1 MDRGG
6 EVMAIPLSISWQD
19 GKLSI
24 LDQQKLPHTIEFVT
38 LETLEDVYEAIVTL
52 KVRGAPAIGITA
64 AYGLALSAVRHDTT
78 ELDSFFHYVEKDAA
92 YLGSSRP
99 TAVNLV
105 WALERLTAKVKTAAT
120 VEKGKALLLA
130 EAVRIHEEDEASCR
144 KIGDY
149 GLSLLEGKTRVLTI
163 CNAGSI
169 ATAKYGTALAPFH
182 LGSERGRQF
191 EVFACETRP
200 VFQGG
205 RLTVWELQQ
214 AGVDVT
220 LITDSMAA
228 HTIGAKEIEAIIV
241 GADRIAANGDT
252 ANKIGT
258 LNLALLADAYG
269 IPFYVAAPV
278 STFDLSIA
286 SGKEIPIEE
295 RKAEE
300 ITQIAGVQIA
310 PQGTKVFNPAFD
322 VTPGRLI
329 TAIITEKGIITPD
342 YQNQIP
348 AVLGAYTGKGA
359 NS

>member
-1 MDRGG
+1 
-6 EVMAIPLSISWQD
+6 MAIPLSIKWND
-19 GKLSI
+19 GKLTI
-24 LDQQKLPHTIEFVT
+24 LDQQKLPHVIEYVE
-38 LETLEDVYEAIVTL
+38 LNSLEDVYDAILTL

-64 AYGLALSAVRHDTT
+64 AYGLALAAKRHDTAERDT
-78 ELDSFFHYVEKDAA
+78 FFHYVEKDAN

-99 TAVNLV
+99 TAVNLM
-105 WALERLTAKVKTAAT
+105 WALERLTAKVKTATT
-120 VEKGKALLLA
+120 VEQGKAWLLE
-130 EAVRIHEEDEASCR
+130 EAVRIHEEDEASCK
-144 KIGDY
+144 KIGEY
-149 GLSLLEGKTRVLTI
+149 GLSLLEGKTRVMTI

-200 VFQGG
+200 VFQGA

-269 IPFYVAAPV
+269 IPFYVAAPA
-278 STFDLSIA
+278 STFDLAIS
-286 SGKEIPIEE
+286 SGRDIPIEE
-295 RKAEE
+295 RKSDE
-300 ITQIAGVQIA
+300 ITRIAGVQIA
-310 PQGTKVFNPAFD
+310 PEGTKVFNPAFD
-322 VTPGRLI
+322 VTPARLI
-329 TAIITEKGIITPD
+329 KAIITEQGIITAD
-342 YQNQIP
+342 FEQNIP